1 MCTHTTTRMKSQR
14 IRLNKKANSERL
26 YTSLKQKKYR
36 NEEQI
41 SQSPGVGKKSMRQRE
56 VGMVIKG
63 NKGDPCGDEI
73 VLFIN
78 YLHVDILTL
87 ILPDSSPRCH
97 HRGKLDEVPY
107 IPSISLHYFLQL
119 HVNLQLPQNK
129 ILTFPS

>member
-1 MCTHTTTRMKSQR
+1 MD
-14 IRLNKKANSERL
+14 
-26 YTSLKQKKYR
+26 
-36 NEEQI
+36 
-41 SQSPGVGKKSMRQRE
+41 
-56 VGMVIKG
+56 IKG

-78 YLHVDILTL
+78 YLHIDLL
-87 ILPDSSPRCH
+87 NLKLSDSSPRCH
-97 HRGKLDEVPY
+97 HQGKLDEVPY